1 MNKHFVKVLAALA
14 LAAGAGSQAKA
25 AHSAATTPYA
35 LNDTVQNV
43 MKNTR
48 AAQPATYQGGVL
60 ALYADL
66 SEHLTLPA
74 TVEQGKQRGKVVV
87 RATIG
92 TNGLVTAA
100 QVVQGMDNACN
111 QAAVAAV
118 KALHRYNP
126 ARHAGKQ
133 VQAWTDIA
141 VFLTPQAASPFYV
154 QLLDRY
160 GILPQ
165 SSFSLP
171 DVYEGGFDA
180 LQQQARAALTYPE
193 EAWRRGQ
200 EGTVTV
206 AGRIM
211 PDHRLDVLGTV
222 DSVPTAFDATAIAAV
237 HQMNGF
243 LQRESEH
250 RWQDAT
256 CLTQI
261 IFTLPPSRPAVVA
274 TSLPPCMG
282 NSQAEQPAAYPGG
295 EEALLQAL
303 SRNFVLPA
311 KHLAAKLDGS
321 VALQLCID
329 EDGSIG
335 TIVLQKGMSA
345 DINEAVIRAVQQLPR
360 FVPARHKGEYTAVSL
375 PLTFRV
381 QYDYSGL
388 PLNESV
394 DQPAAPVL
402 GGGQLAQR
410 ISDVLVLPDSMGV
423 CLERDYVEVQF
434 VVKKDGSVSQP
445 VITGALSDK
454 CQAAAMQA
462 ISRLGAFTPARHH
475 GAATDVVVRC
485 KMHFNKSLLDEEG
498 YYFMKEA
505 EAHYPGGTAAIQAFV
520 HNKTNADPA
529 VQALGERRRSDIW
542 ASYVVDSDG
551 QVKHIK
557 VLRGHSPAVDAALV
571 KALGQLEK
579 FSPTRLNDVPV
590 ATYHIYHSY

>member
-14 LAAGAGSQAKA
+14 LAAGAGSQAQA

-74 TVEQGKQRGKVVV
+74 TVKQGKQRGKVVV

-160 GILPQ
+160 SGILPQ

-237 HQMNGF
+237 HQMSGF

-295 EEALLQAL
+295 EEALQQAL
-303 SRNFVLPA
+303 IRNFVLPA

-335 TIVLQKGMSA
+335 TIVLQKGMST
-345 DINEAVIRAVQQLPR
+345 DINEAVMRAVQQLPR
-360 FVPARHKGEYTAVSL
+360 FIPARHKGEYTAVSL

-381 QYDYSGL
+381 QYDYSRL
-388 PLNESV
+388 PLNERV
-394 DQPAAPVL
+394 EQPAAPVL

-410 ISDVLVLPDSMGV
+410 INEVLVRPDSIDF
-423 CLERDYVEVQF
+423 LLNPVEVQF
-434 VVKKDGSVSQP
+434 VVKKDGSVCQP

-454 CQAAAMQA
+454 CNAAAMQA

-485 KMHFNKSLLDEEG
+485 KIDLSNAKFNEDGEAYTVFQEPHYRGGEAALLA
-498 YYFMKEA
+498 FLHKEL
-505 EAHYPGGTAAIQAFV
+505 Y
-520 HNKTNADPA
+520 ADPA
-529 VQALGERRRSDIW
+529 VQALDRNKRLDLW

-557 VLRGHSPAVDAALV
+557 VLRGYSPAVDAALV
-571 KALGQLEK
+571 KALGQLQK
-579 FSPTRLNDVPV
+579 FNPAKLNDTPV
-590 ATYHIYHSY
+590 ATNHIYHQY

>member
-14 LAAGAGSQAKA
+14 LAAGAGSQAQA

-160 GILPQ
+160 SGILPQ

-237 HQMNGF
+237 HQMSGF

-295 EEALLQAL
+295 EEALQQAL
-303 SRNFVLPA
+303 IRNFVLPA

-335 TIVLQKGMSA
+335 TIVLQKGMST
-345 DINEAVIRAVQQLPR
+345 DINEAVMRAVQQLPR
-360 FVPARHKGEYTAVSL
+360 FIPARHKGEYTAVSL

-381 QYDYSGL
+381 QYDYSRL
-388 PLNESV
+388 PLNERV
-394 DQPAAPVL
+394 EQPAAPVL

-410 ISDVLVLPDSMGV
+410 INEVLVRPDSIDF
-423 CLERDYVEVQF
+423 LLNPVEVQF
-434 VVKKDGSVSQP
+434 VVKKDGSVCQP

-454 CQAAAMQA
+454 CNAAAMQA

-485 KMHFNKSLLDEEG
+485 KIDLSNAKFNEDGEAYTVFQEPHYRGGEAALL
-498 YYFMKEA
+498 
-505 EAHYPGGTAAIQAFV
+505 AFL
-520 HNKTNADPA
+520 HNELYADPA
-529 VQALGERRRSDIW
+529 VQALDRNKRLDLW

-557 VLRGHSPAVDAALV
+557 VLRGYSPAVDAALV
-571 KALGQLEK
+571 KALGQLQK
-579 FSPTRLNDVPV
+579 FTPAKLNDTPV
-590 ATYHIYHSY
+590 ATNHIYHQY

>member
-74 TVEQGKQRGKVVV
+74 TVKQGKQRGKVVV

-160 GILPQ
+160 SGILPQ

-237 HQMNGF
+237 HQMSGF

-295 EEALLQAL
+295 EEALQQAL
-303 SRNFVLPA
+303 IRNFVLPA

-335 TIVLQKGMSA
+335 TIVLQKGMST
-345 DINEAVIRAVQQLPR
+345 DINEAVMRAVQQLPR
-360 FVPARHKGEYTAVSL
+360 FIPARHKGEYTAVSL

-381 QYDYSGL
+381 QYDYSRL
-388 PLNESV
+388 PLNERV
-394 DQPAAPVL
+394 EQPAAPVL

-410 ISDVLVLPDSMGV
+410 INEVLVRPDSIDF
-423 CLERDYVEVQF
+423 LLNPVEVQF
-434 VVKKDGSVSQP
+434 VVKKDGSVCQP

-454 CQAAAMQA
+454 CNAAAMQA

-485 KMHFNKSLLDEEG
+485 KIDLSNAKFNEDGEAYTVFQEPHYRGGEAALL
-498 YYFMKEA
+498 
-505 EAHYPGGTAAIQAFV
+505 AFL
-520 HNKTNADPA
+520 HNELYADPA
-529 VQALGERRRSDIW
+529 VQALDRNKRLDLW

-557 VLRGHSPAVDAALV
+557 VLRGYSPAVDAALV
-571 KALGQLEK
+571 KALGQLQK
-579 FSPTRLNDVPV
+579 FTPAKLNDTPV
-590 ATYHIYHSY
+590 ATNHIYHQY

>member
-14 LAAGAGSQAKA
+14 LAAGAGSQAQA

-74 TVEQGKQRGKVVV
+74 TVKQGKQRGKVVV

-160 GILPQ
+160 SGILPQ

-193 EAWRRGQ
+193 EAWRHGQ

-237 HQMNGF
+237 HQMSGF
-243 LQRESEH
+243 LQRGSEH

-295 EEALLQAL
+295 EEALQQAL

-335 TIVLQKGMSA
+335 TIVLQKGMST
-345 DINEAVIRAVQQLPR
+345 DINEAVMRAVQQLPR
-360 FVPARHKGEYTAVSL
+360 FIPARHKGEYTAVSL

-381 QYDYSGL
+381 QYDYSRL
-388 PLNESV
+388 PLNERV
-394 DQPAAPVL
+394 EQPAAPVL

-410 ISDVLVLPDSMGV
+410 INEVLVRPDSINV
-423 CLERDYVEVQF
+423 LFTPVEVQF
-434 VVKKDGSVSQP
+434 VVKKDGSVCQP

-454 CQAAAMQA
+454 CHAAAMQA

-485 KMHFNKSLLDEEG
+485 KIDLSNAKFNEDG
-498 YYFMKEA
+498 EA
-505 EAHYPGGTAAIQAFV
+505 YTVFQEAHYRGGEAALLAFL
-520 HNKTNADPA
+520 HNELYADPA
-529 VQALGERRRSDIW
+529 VQALDRNKRLDLW

-557 VLRGHSPAVDAALV
+557 VLRGYSPAVDAALV
-571 KALGQLEK
+571 KALGQLQK
-579 FSPTRLNDVPV
+579 FTPAKLNDTPV
-590 ATYHIYHSY
+590 ATNHIYHQY

>member
-92 TNGLVTAA
+92 TNGQVTAT

-118 KALHRYNP
+118 KALHRYSP
-126 ARHAGKQ
+126 ALHAGKQ
-133 VQAWTDIA
+133 VQVWTDIA

-154 QLLDRY
+154 QLRRTGSIGSLSRY
-160 GILPQ
+160 E
-165 SSFSLP
+165 LP

-237 HQMNGF
+237 HQMSGF

-295 EEALLQAL
+295 EEALQQAL
-303 SRNFVLPA
+303 IRNFVLPA

-335 TIVLQKGMSA
+335 TIVLQKGMST
-345 DINEAVIRAVQQLPR
+345 DINEAVMRAVQQLPR
-360 FVPARHKGEYTAVSL
+360 FIPARHKGEYTAVSL

-381 QYDYSGL
+381 QYDYSRL
-388 PLNESV
+388 PLNERV
-394 DQPAAPVL
+394 EQPAAPVL

-410 ISDVLVLPDSMGV
+410 INEVLVRPDSIDF
-423 CLERDYVEVQF
+423 LLNPVEVQF
-434 VVKKDGSVSQP
+434 VVKKDGSVCQP

-454 CQAAAMQA
+454 CNAAAMQA

-485 KMHFNKSLLDEEG
+485 KIDLSNAKFNEDGEAYTVFQEPHYRGGEAALL
-498 YYFMKEA
+498 
-505 EAHYPGGTAAIQAFV
+505 AFL
-520 HNKTNADPA
+520 HNELYADPA
-529 VQALGERRRSDIW
+529 AQALDRNKRLDLW

-557 VLRGHSPAVDAALV
+557 VLRGYSPAVDAALV
-571 KALGQLEK
+571 KALGQLQK
-579 FSPTRLNDVPV
+579 FTPAKLNDTPV
-590 ATYHIYHSY
+590 ATNHIYHQY

>member
-92 TNGLVTAA
+92 TNGQVTAT

-118 KALHRYNP
+118 KALHRYSP
-126 ARHAGKQ
+126 ALHAGKQ
-133 VQAWTDIA
+133 VQVWTDIA

-154 QLLDRY
+154 QLRRTGSIGSLSRY
-160 GILPQ
+160 E
-165 SSFSLP
+165 LP

-237 HQMNGF
+237 HQMSGF

-295 EEALLQAL
+295 EEALQQAL
-303 SRNFVLPA
+303 IRNFVLPA

-335 TIVLQKGMSA
+335 TIVLQKGMST
-345 DINEAVIRAVQQLPR
+345 DINEAVMRAVQQLPR
-360 FVPARHKGEYTAVSL
+360 FIPARHKGEYTAVSL

-381 QYDYSGL
+381 QYDYSRL
-388 PLNESV
+388 PLNERV
-394 DQPAAPVL
+394 EQPAAPVL
-402 GGGQLAQR
+402 GGGQLAQH
-410 ISDVLVLPDSMGV
+410 INEVLVRPDSIDF
-423 CLERDYVEVQF
+423 LLNPVEVQF
-434 VVKKDGSVSQP
+434 VVKKDGSVCQP

-454 CQAAAMQA
+454 CNAAAMQA

-485 KMHFNKSLLDEEG
+485 KIDLSNAKFNEDGEAYTVFQEPHYRGGEAALL
-498 YYFMKEA
+498 
-505 EAHYPGGTAAIQAFV
+505 AFL
-520 HNKTNADPA
+520 HNELYADPA
-529 VQALGERRRSDIW
+529 AQALDRNKRLDLW

-557 VLRGHSPAVDAALV
+557 VLRGYSPAVDAALV
-571 KALGQLEK
+571 KALGQLQK
-579 FSPTRLNDVPV
+579 FTPAKLNDTPV
-590 ATYHIYHSY
+590 ATNHIYHQY

>member
-118 KALHRYNP
+118 KALHRYSP
-126 ARHAGKQ
+126 ALHAGKQ
-133 VQAWTDIA
+133 VQVWTDIA

-154 QLLDRY
+154 QLRRTGSIGSLSRY
-160 GILPQ
+160 E
-165 SSFSLP
+165 LP

-237 HQMNGF
+237 HQMSGF

-295 EEALLQAL
+295 EEALQQAL
-303 SRNFVLPA
+303 IRNFVLPA

-335 TIVLQKGMSA
+335 TIVLQKGMST
-345 DINEAVIRAVQQLPR
+345 DINEAVMRAVQQLPR
-360 FVPARHKGEYTAVSL
+360 FIPARHKGEYTAVSL

-381 QYDYSGL
+381 QYDYSRL
-388 PLNESV
+388 PLNERV
-394 DQPAAPVL
+394 EQPAAPVL

-410 ISDVLVLPDSMGV
+410 INEVLVRPDSIDF
-423 CLERDYVEVQF
+423 LLNPVEVQF
-434 VVKKDGSVSQP
+434 VVKKDGSVCQP

-454 CQAAAMQA
+454 CNAAAMQA

-485 KMHFNKSLLDEEG
+485 KIDLSNAKFNEDGEAYTVFQEPHYRGGEAALL
-498 YYFMKEA
+498 
-505 EAHYPGGTAAIQAFV
+505 AFL
-520 HNKTNADPA
+520 HNELYADPA
-529 VQALGERRRSDIW
+529 AQALDRNKRLDLW

-557 VLRGHSPAVDAALV
+557 VLRGYSPAVDAALV
-571 KALGQLEK
+571 KALGQLQK
-579 FSPTRLNDVPV
+579 FTPAKLNDTPV
-590 ATYHIYHSY
+590 ATNHIYHQY

>member
-14 LAAGAGSQAKA
+14 LAAGAGSQAQA

-74 TVEQGKQRGKVVV
+74 TVKQGKQRGKVVV

-160 GILPQ
+160 SGILPQ

-237 HQMNGF
+237 HQMSGF

-295 EEALLQAL
+295 EEALQQAL
-303 SRNFVLPA
+303 IRNFVLPA

-335 TIVLQKGMSA
+335 TIVLQKGMST
-345 DINEAVIRAVQQLPR
+345 DINEAVMRAVQQLPR
-360 FVPARHKGEYTAVSL
+360 FIPARHKGEYTAVSL

-381 QYDYSGL
+381 LYDYSRL
-388 PLNESV
+388 PLNERV
-394 DQPAAPVL
+394 EQPAAPVL

-410 ISDVLVLPDSMGV
+410 INEVLVRPDSIDF
-423 CLERDYVEVQF
+423 LLNPVEVQF
-434 VVKKDGSVSQP
+434 VVKKDGSVCQP

-454 CQAAAMQA
+454 CHAAAMQA

-485 KMHFNKSLLDEEG
+485 KIDLSNAKFNEDGEAYTVFQEPHYRGGEAALL
-498 YYFMKEA
+498 
-505 EAHYPGGTAAIQAFV
+505 AFL
-520 HNKTNADPA
+520 HNELYADPA
-529 VQALGERRRSDIW
+529 VQALDRNKRLDLW

-557 VLRGHSPAVDAALV
+557 VLRGYSPAVDAALV
-571 KALGQLEK
+571 KALGQLQK
-579 FSPTRLNDVPV
+579 FTPAKLNDTPV
-590 ATYHIYHSY
+590 ATNHIYHQY

>member
-1 MNKHFVKVLAALA
+1 MNKNFMKVLAALA
-14 LAAGAGSQAKA
+14 IAAGVGSQAQA
-25 AHSAATTPYA
+25 ATSAATPPYA
-35 LNDTVQNV
+35 PSDTVQGV
-43 MKNTR
+43 MKNTH

-60 ALYADL
+60 ALYSDL

-74 TVEQGKQRGKVVV
+74 AVAQGKQRGKVVV
-87 RATIG
+87 RATVG
-92 TNGLVTAA
+92 ADGQVTAA
-100 QVVQGMDNACN
+100 QVVQGMDDACN

-118 KALHRYNP
+118 KALRRYSP
-126 ARHAGKQ
+126 ALHAGKQ
-133 VQAWTDIA
+133 VQVWTDIA

-154 QLLDRY
+154 QLRRTGSIGAY
-160 GILPQ
+160 YP
-165 SSFSLP
+165 F
-171 DVYEGGFDA
+171 EGGFDA
-180 LQQQARAALTYPE
+180 LQQQSRAALTYPE
-193 EAWRRGQ
+193 EAWRCGQ
-200 EGTVTV
+200 EGAVTV
-206 AGRIM
+206 AYRIM
-211 PDHRLDVLGTV
+211 PDHRPDVLGTV

-237 HQMNGF
+237 HQMSGF
-243 LQRESEH
+243 KLREWDLL
-250 RWQDAT
+250 RRDGT
-256 CLTQI
+256 CLAQI
-261 IFTLPPSRPAVVA
+261 LFTLPPSRPAVVA
-274 TSLPPCMG
+274 KSLPQCMG
-282 NSQAEQPAAYPGG
+282 NSQAEQPAAFPGG
-295 EEALLQAL
+295 EQALQQTL

-321 VALQLCID
+321 VDLQLCID

-335 TIVLQKGMSA
+335 SIVLQKGMSA

-402 GGGQLAQR
+402 GGGQLTQR
-410 ISDVLVLPDSMGV
+410 INDVLVRPDSMD
-423 CLERDYVEVQF
+423 CYLEHDFVEVQF

-462 ISRLGAFTPARHH
+462 VSRLGAFTPARHH

-485 KMHFNKSLLDEEG
+485 KMHFNKALLDEEG
-498 YYFMKEA
+498 NYYIGEA
-505 EAHYPGGTAAIQAFV
+505 GAHYPGGEAAMQAFV
-520 HNKTNADPA
+520 HNKTKADPA
-529 VQALGERRRSDIW
+529 VQALGERRWPDIW

-557 VLRGHSPAVDAALV
+557 VLRGHSPAVDAAFV

-579 FSPTRLNDVPV
+579 FNPVRLNDVPV

>member
-92 TNGLVTAA
+92 TNGQVTAT

-118 KALHRYNP
+118 KALHRYSP
-126 ARHAGKQ
+126 ALHAGKQ
-133 VQAWTDIA
+133 VQVWTDIA

-154 QLLDRY
+154 QLRRTGSIGSLSRY
-160 GILPQ
+160 E
-165 SSFSLP
+165 LP

-211 PDHRLDVLGTV
+211 PNHRLDVLGTV

-237 HQMNGF
+237 HQMSGF

-295 EEALLQAL
+295 EEALQQAL
-303 SRNFVLPA
+303 IRNFVLPA

-335 TIVLQKGMSA
+335 TIVLQKGMST
-345 DINEAVIRAVQQLPR
+345 DINEAVMRAVQQLPR
-360 FVPARHKGEYTAVSL
+360 FIPARHKGEYTAVSL

-381 QYDYSGL
+381 QYDYSRL
-388 PLNESV
+388 PLNERV
-394 DQPAAPVL
+394 EQPAAPVL

-410 ISDVLVLPDSMGV
+410 INEVLVRPDSIDF
-423 CLERDYVEVQF
+423 LLNPVEVQF
-434 VVKKDGSVSQP
+434 VVKKDGSVCQP

-454 CQAAAMQA
+454 CNAAAMQA

-485 KMHFNKSLLDEEG
+485 KIDLSNAKFNEDGEAYTVFQEPHYRGGEAALL
-498 YYFMKEA
+498 
-505 EAHYPGGTAAIQAFV
+505 AFL
-520 HNKTNADPA
+520 HNELYADPA
-529 VQALGERRRSDIW
+529 AQALDRNKRLDLW

-557 VLRGHSPAVDAALV
+557 VLRGYSPAVDAALV
-571 KALGQLEK
+571 KALGQLQK
-579 FSPTRLNDVPV
+579 FTPAKLNDTPV
-590 ATYHIYHSY
+590 ATNHIYHQY

>member
-74 TVEQGKQRGKVVV
+74 TVKQGKQRGKVVV

-160 GILPQ
+160 SGILPQ

-237 HQMNGF
+237 HQMSGF

-282 NSQAEQPAAYPGG
+282 NSQAEQSAAYPGG
-295 EEALLQAL
+295 EEALQQAL
-303 SRNFVLPA
+303 IRNFVLPA

-335 TIVLQKGMSA
+335 TIVLQKGMST
-345 DINEAVIRAVQQLPR
+345 DINEAVMRAVQQLPR
-360 FVPARHKGEYTAVSL
+360 FIPARHKGEYTAVSL

-381 QYDYSGL
+381 QYDYSRL
-388 PLNESV
+388 PLNERV
-394 DQPAAPVL
+394 EQPAAPVL

-410 ISDVLVLPDSMGV
+410 INEVLVRPDSIDF
-423 CLERDYVEVQF
+423 LLNPVEVQF
-434 VVKKDGSVSQP
+434 VVKKDGSVCQP

-454 CQAAAMQA
+454 CNAAAMQA

-485 KMHFNKSLLDEEG
+485 KIDLSNAKFNEDGEAYTVFQEPHYRGGEAALL
-498 YYFMKEA
+498 
-505 EAHYPGGTAAIQAFV
+505 AFL
-520 HNKTNADPA
+520 HNELYADPA
-529 VQALGERRRSDIW
+529 VQALDRNKRLDLW

-557 VLRGHSPAVDAALV
+557 VLRGYSPAVDAALV
-571 KALGQLEK
+571 KALGQLQK
-579 FSPTRLNDVPV
+579 FTPAKLNDTPV
-590 ATYHIYHSY
+590 ATNHIYHQY

>member
-14 LAAGAGSQAKA
+14 LAAGAGSQAQA

-74 TVEQGKQRGKVVV
+74 AVAQGKQRGKVVV
-87 RATIG
+87 RATVG
-92 TNGLVTAA
+92 ADGQVTAA
-100 QVVQGMDNACN
+100 QVVQGMDDACN

-118 KALHRYNP
+118 KALRRYSP
-126 ARHAGKQ
+126 ALHAGKQ
-133 VQAWTDIA
+133 VQVWTDIA

-154 QLLDRY
+154 QLRRTGSIGSLSRY
-160 GILPQ
+160 ELPNA
-165 SSFSLP
+165 F
-171 DVYEGGFDA
+171 EGGFDA
-180 LQQQARAALTYPE
+180 LQLQGRARLTYPE
-193 EAWRRGQ
+193 EAWRCGQ
-200 EGTVTV
+200 EGAVTV
-206 AGRIM
+206 ACRIM

-237 HQMNGF
+237 HQMSGF
-243 LQRESEH
+243 QQSGSKH

-295 EEALLQAL
+295 EEALQQAL

-335 TIVLQKGMSA
+335 TIVLQKGMST
-345 DINEAVIRAVQQLPR
+345 DINEAVMRAVQQLPR
-360 FVPARHKGEYTAVSL
+360 FIPARHKGEYTAVSL

-381 QYDYSGL
+381 QYDYSRL
-388 PLNESV
+388 PLNERV
-394 DQPAAPVL
+394 EQPAAPVL

-410 ISDVLVLPDSMGV
+410 INEVLVRPDSIDF
-423 CLERDYVEVQF
+423 LHNPVEVQF
-434 VVKKDGSVSQP
+434 VVKKDGSVCQP

-454 CQAAAMQA
+454 CNAAAMQA

-485 KMHFNKSLLDEEG
+485 KIDLSNAKFNEDG
-498 YYFMKEA
+498 EA
-505 EAHYPGGTAAIQAFV
+505 YTVTQEAHYRGGEAALLAFL
-520 HNKTNADPA
+520 HNELYADPA
-529 VQALGERRRSDIW
+529 VQALDRNKRLDLW

>member
-60 ALYADL
+60 ALYADI

-74 TVEQGKQRGKVVV
+74 AVAQGKQRGKVVV
-87 RATIG
+87 RATVG
-92 TNGLVTAA
+92 ADGQVTAA
-100 QVVQGMDNACN
+100 QVVQGMDDACN

-118 KALHRYNP
+118 KALRRYSP
-126 ARHAGKQ
+126 ALHAGKQ
-133 VQAWTDIA
+133 VQVWTDIA

-154 QLLDRY
+154 QLRRTGSIGSLSRY
-160 GILPQ
+160 ELPNA
-165 SSFSLP
+165 F
-171 DVYEGGFDA
+171 EGGFDA
-180 LQQQARAALTYPE
+180 LQLQGRARLTYPE
-193 EAWRRGQ
+193 EAWRCGQ
-200 EGTVTV
+200 EGAVTV
-206 AGRIM
+206 ACRIM

-237 HQMNGF
+237 HQMSGF
-243 LQRESEH
+243 KLREGNLL
-250 RWQDAT
+250 RRDGT
-256 CLTQI
+256 CLAQI
-261 IFTLPPSRPAVVA
+261 LFTLPPSRPAVVA
-274 TSLPPCMG
+274 KSLPQCMG
-282 NSQAEQPAAYPGG
+282 NSQAEQPAAFPGG
-295 EEALLQAL
+295 EQALQQTL

-321 VALQLCID
+321 VDLQLCID

-423 CLERDYVEVQF
+423 CLKRDYVEVQF

-462 ISRLGAFTPARHH
+462 VSRLGAFTPARHH

-505 EAHYPGGTAAIQAFV
+505 EAHYPGGTAAMQAFV
-520 HNKTNADPA
+520 HNKTNDDPA
-529 VQALGERRRSDIW
+529 VQALGERRRLNIW
-542 ASYVVDSDG
+542 TSYVVDSNG

-557 VLRGHSPAVDAALV
+557 VLRGHSPAVDAAFV

-579 FSPTRLNDVPV
+579 FSPVLLNDVPV